1 MIKCKSRLLLVDVN
15 SGKVVAQ
22 IGARHVEDD
31 VVLGNNLAVNVTR
44 DFGSTV
50 KPLTDYGPAF
60 QFLQNSTGRMILD
73 EPYKYVGTNTP
84 IYNWDRQYMG
94 NITLRNGVGAIT
106 KCPCSEAL

>member
-1 MIKCKSRLLLVDVN
+1 MQVAATLVDVN

-31 VVLGNNLAVNVTR
+31 VVLGNNLAVNVHS

-73 EPYKYVGTNTP
+73 EPYNYVGTNTP
-84 IYNWDRQYMG
+84 TTTGID
-94 NITLRNGVGAIT
+94 NIWEISLCGQHWLNREMFQQQSFL
-106 KCPCSEAL
+106 KK

>member
-1 MIKCKSRLLLVDVN
+1 MQVAATLVDVN

-60 QFLQNSTGRMILD
+60 QFLQKFNRPHDFGR
-73 EPYKYVGTNTP
+73 
-84 IYNWDRQYMG
+84 
-94 NITLRNGVGAIT
+94 TL
-106 KCPCSEAL
+106 